1 MEKHILSKST
11 FIKGYH
17 CLKSLYLHKK
27 RPFLRDKL
35 TAEQLAK
42 FKRGHHVG
50 DLAQQLF
57 PGGIDVSPK
66 SPSQYQKSVI
76 RTTELIAQG
85 QEVIYEATFQFE
97 QVLVMLDM
105 LVKTRDGY
113 DAYEVKSSKKL
124 SETYYT
130 DAALQ
135 NYVIVNSGLEINH
148 FFLVYVDEHYRMDDK
163 IDLQKFFIL
172 KDVSDDVESRWGF
185 IADKIAEEKEMLL
198 EKHSPKIEVGD
209 QCFSPYKCDF
219 VGFCWKKIPKKPYM
233 PLPVQLKGLME
244 KKSETT
250 KPLSFIFS
258 EQVVPQCKGE
268 KVYTQ
273 NCFAFKIGA
282 ADAVISGKSCEAKQ
296 VFIDAFFE
304 QIEENT
310 TYFTFD
316 KGKLKAFLEEIT
328 MRYPAYSSLVNSILS
343 NTIGLLDMLV
353 ESKQIS
359 LSQKTTY
366 KLSWLSKNILGK
378 SQLSK
383 NAISSDIV
391 ANALY
396 QKMETTG
403 LWADSSPDI
412 DTLRDYLSLQRDA
425 LSGLWG
431 EI

>member
-219 VGFCWKKIPKKPYM
+219 VGFCWKKIPNKPYM

-304 QIEENT
+304 QIEKNT

-412 DTLRDYLSLQRDA
+412 DTLRDYLSLQREA

>member
-209 QCFSPYKCDF
+209 QCFSPYKCF
-219 VGFCWKKIPKKPYM
+219 FLGFCWKNIP
-233 PLPVQLKGLME
+233 
-244 KKSETT
+244 
-250 KPLSFIFS
+250 
-258 EQVVPQCKGE
+258 
-268 KVYTQ
+268 
-273 NCFAFKIGA
+273 
-282 ADAVISGKSCEAKQ
+282 
-296 VFIDAFFE
+296 
-304 QIEENT
+304 
-310 TYFTFD
+310 
-316 KGKLKAFLEEIT
+316 
-328 MRYPAYSSLVNSILS
+328 
-343 NTIGLLDMLV
+343 
-353 ESKQIS
+353 
-359 LSQKTTY
+359 
-366 KLSWLSKNILGK
+366 
-378 SQLSK
+378 
-383 NAISSDIV
+383 
-391 ANALY
+391 
-396 QKMETTG
+396 
-403 LWADSSPDI
+403 
-412 DTLRDYLSLQRDA
+412 
-425 LSGLWG
+425 
-431 EI
+431 